1 MRQVKT
7 RVLPEP
13 APAKMR
19 RCPSVCKTASDCFWL
34 RSTIQFSPPP
44 CTPSLKGGGSMYIYF
59 FSPLPLG
66 EGSGVRGIIPIPPLH
81 FLPNYGVDPLRPHE
95 GLQQSKPRVEAE
107 VKLKVGLST
116 TNYLEH
122 KKLHHFVFQN
132 VYLPH

>member
-19 RCPSVCKTASDCFWL
+19 RGPSVCKTASDCFWL
-34 RSTIQFSPPP
+34 RSTIQFSFSPPP
-44 CTPSLKGGGSMYIYF
+44 PPSPPPPLPPWLVGGG
-59 FSPLPLG
+59 G
-66 EGSGVRGIIPIPPLH
+66 GGGGGIIPIPPLH